1 MNMKQK
7 INDQDVL
14 KIQVRFLVQLIKKVL
29 LTYVYFWHRPLMLTA
44 GYPNVSKWYV
54 RLCAYISFPARVC
67 LHHNY

>member
-7 INDQDVL
+7 INDVL

-44 GYPNVSKWYV
+44 GYPNVPNNIPSTSTW
-54 RLCAYISFPARVC
+54 PVC
-67 LHHNY
+67 TRHK